1 MADLPMAESPTP
13 QKPPRPPP
21 EVLVPL
27 VSGDKT
33 GRLQEVAFFPSQLR
47 PVRWRSWSVS
57 QNSDRDFSE
66 QLKPIGY
73 WDAGIVARN
82 AYCSLMERWRRR
94 SPPLLR
100 PLLAAPPAVKLEVNH
115 HNFGYIQSAENRSSQ
130 LGLLLGLLAA
140 RGQLPFQTIYASGE
154 LAIDRDDVRVKAVG
168 QLEKKFQAIIARI
181 RQDKPTGPVL
191 VAVPR
196 LLEDGSPSKAKL
208 GPLWADFRA
217 EPDYQHLQLEILHCD
232 RLEEELAARWPR
244 VRRYRH
250 WRPTLLALPPLLG
263 LLFGLLWAQHR
274 QPLYLNWRAA
284 DASGPNQPLFTR
296 ANGDGLRVLAPPC
309 GQSQPGEPVYQQG
322 DWLTARVHI
331 DDYSWWRGRLAY
343 KTALVSV
350 GDGGG
355 IRVENIEPVPGRPY
369 FQTAYALAP
378 PSERQLLMVI
388 ARRSYGWGDRGID
401 KGRLALELKEK
412 LQPLQGIDRLSA
424 AAGYLEARY
433 SGALQYRFRTVD
445 RCSESDSE
453 P

>member
-1 MADLPMAESPTP
+1 MADLSMADSPTP
-13 QKPPRPPP
+13 QKPPRPLD
-21 EVLVPL
+21 VFVPL
-27 VSGDKT
+27 VLEE
-33 GRLQEVAFFPSQLR
+33 GRARAKVTFFRGQLW

-57 QNSDRDFSE
+57 QEADQLFS
-66 QLKPIGY
+66 QPVKTLGY
-73 WDAGIVARN
+73 LAAAIRARN
-82 AYCSLMERWRRR
+82 AYCSLMNRWRRL
-94 SPPLLR
+94 SSLLLR
-100 PLLAAPPAVKLEVNH
+100 PLLAAPPAVRLEPVSDEKDSQVY
-115 HNFGYIQSAENRSSQ
+115 GSSSSQ
-130 LGLLLGLLAA
+130 LGLLLGLLAS
-140 RGQLPFQTIYASGE
+140 RGQLPFRTIYASGE
-154 LAIDRDDVRVKAVG
+154 LAIDGDDVRVKAVG
-168 QLEKKFQAIIARI
+168 QLEKKFRAIIDRI

-196 LLEDGSPSKAKL
+196 LLEDGSPSEAQL
-208 GPLWADFRA
+208 GPLWAAFRK
-217 EPDYQHLQLEILHCD
+217 EPDYRHLKLELLYGD
-232 RLEEELAARWPR
+232 DLEKELADRWPR

-350 GDGGG
+350 GENGG

-424 AAGYLEARY
+424 AAGYLEAHY

>member
-1 MADLPMAESPTP
+1 MADLSMAASPTP
-13 QKPPRPPP
+13 QKPPRPLD
-21 EVLVPL
+21 VFVPL
-27 VSGDKT
+27 VLEEGGGRAKVT
-33 GRLQEVAFFPSQLR
+33 FFRGRLWPAPG
-47 PVRWRSWSVS
+47 RSWSVS
-57 QNSDRDFSE
+57 QEADQLFS
-66 QLKPIGY
+66 QPVKPLGY
-73 WDAGIVARN
+73 WDAAIVARN
-82 AYCSLMERWRRR
+82 AYCSLMNRWRRR
-94 SPPLLR
+94 SSLLLR
-100 PLLAAPPAVKLEVNH
+100 PLLAAPPAVRLEPPSDEKKSQVY
-115 HNFGYIQSAENRSSQ
+115 GSSSSQ
-130 LGLLLGLLAA
+130 LGLLLGLLAT
-140 RGQLPFQTIYASGE
+140 RGQLPFWAIYASGE
-154 LAIDRDDVRVKAVG
+154 LAVDGDDVRVVAVG
-168 QLEKKFQAIIARI
+168 QLEKKFRAIIDRI

-196 LLEDGSPSKAKL
+196 LLKDGSPTPSETKL

-217 EPDYQHLQLEILHCD
+217 EPDYQHLQLEILYGD

-296 ANGDGLRVLAPPC
+296 ANGDGLRVLASPC

-350 GDGGG
+350 GDNGG

>member
-1 MADLPMAESPTP
+1 MADIPMADSPTP
-13 QKPPRPPP
+13 QKPPRPLD
-21 EVLVPL
+21 VFVPL
-27 VSGDKT
+27 VGGARAKVT
-33 GRLQEVAFFPSQLR
+33 FFRGQLW
-47 PVRWRSWSVS
+47 PAPGRSWSVS
-57 QNSDRDFSE
+57 QEADRLFS
-66 QLKPIGY
+66 QPVKPLGY
-73 WDAGIVARN
+73 LAAAIRARN
-82 AYCSLMERWRRR
+82 AYCSLMNRWRRR
-94 SPPLLR
+94 SSLLLR
-100 PLLAAPPAVKLEVNH
+100 PLLAAPPAVRLEPVSDEKDSQV
-115 HNFGYIQSAENRSSQ
+115 YDSSSSQ

-154 LAIDRDDVRVKAVG
+154 LAIDGDDVRVKAVG
-168 QLEKKFQAIIARI
+168 QLEEKFRAIIDRI

-191 VAVPR
+191 VAVPH
-196 LLEDGSPSKAKL
+196 LLKKDSPSEAKL
-208 GPLWADFRA
+208 GPLWAAFR
-217 EPDYQHLQLEILHCD
+217 EESDYQHLKLEILYCD
-232 RLEEELAARWPR
+232 RLEEKLAGCWPR

-350 GDGGG
+350 GENGG

-445 RCSESDSE
+445 RCSKSDSE

>member
-1 MADLPMAESPTP
+1 MADLSMADSPTP
-13 QKPPRPPP
+13 QKPPRPLD
-21 EVLVPL
+21 VFVPL
-27 VSGDKT
+27 VLEE
-33 GRLQEVAFFPSQLR
+33 GRARAKVTFFRGQLW

-57 QNSDRDFSE
+57 QEADQLFS
-66 QLKPIGY
+66 QPVKTLGY
-73 WDAGIVARN
+73 LAAAIRARN
-82 AYCSLMERWRRR
+82 AYCSLMNRRRRR
-94 SPPLLR
+94 SPLLLR
-100 PLLAAPPAVKLEVNH
+100 PLLAAPPAVRLEPVSDEKDSQV
-115 HNFGYIQSAENRSSQ
+115 YDSSSSQ
-130 LGLLLGLLAA
+130 LGLLLGLLAS
-140 RGQLPFQTIYASGE
+140 RGHLPFQTIYAIGE

-168 QLEKKFQAIIARI
+168 QLEEKFRAIIDRI

-191 VAVPR
+191 VAVPH
-196 LLEDGSPSKAKL
+196 LLEDGSPTPSETKL
-208 GPLWADFRA
+208 GPLWAAFRK
-217 EPDYQHLQLEILHCD
+217 EPDYQHLQLEILYGD

-244 VRRYRH
+244 VRRYCH
-250 WRPTLLALPPLLG
+250 WRPGLLALPPLLG

-350 GDGGG
+350 GENGG

-445 RCSESDSE
+445 RCTESDSE